1 MSIEKYTTEVF
12 VLREFERDENDLVYK
27 VWTRDFGIV
36 FVLAR
41 SIRKIN
47 AKLRMVV
54 KKNDF
59 LLMTLVKGKDVWR
72 LTGAEEY
79 NKENLFLKQ
88 EKDFF
93 WQCKAKKVISDVINK
108 FIEEKKSYKKLF
120 DKLESLFILEEN
132 HKSFSLMD
140 INRFKLLITYLVLVD
155 TGYAD
160 ALIIGAKNLEEY
172 KNFSMQDFY
181 THFILNEKEIKLHV
195 FSSLKEIMI

>member
-47 AKLRMVV
+47 AKLRMAV

-59 LLMTLVKGKDVWR
+59 LLMTLVKGKDIWR